1 MSLMSFVGAL
11 FRLIRHQM
19 IGMVACPT
27 FYHRQPLLVLGCLI
41 KPLIASDNEDL
52 SHPLADIDA
61 PVKLSYLGEGY
72 AGYLADTTMKYV
84 V

>member
-1 MSLMSFVGAL
+1 MSLVSFDGAL
-11 FRLIRHQM
+11 FRLTRHRM
-19 IGMVACPT
+19 IGMEACPT
-27 FYHRQPLLVLGCLI
+27 FYHRQPLLVLSCLI

-61 PVKLSYLGEGY
+61 PVKLSCLVEDY